1 MTVPEKIQEIMEWSN
16 RKKLTQLELAR
27 LSGISKSSL
36 NGYIHGDRKITVDAA
51 QKIADALNVS
61 LWTLLNGEALAVTSM
76 DLTERERRLVS
87 GYRRLNDEQ
96 RAAVGHGS
104 RSQITKEP
112 APWGRALLLS
122 GQHSSKPAGTLSSS
136 ISRWSRSLPSTS
148 FTAEMSIPLDSRPI
162 IFRGARL
169 TQATRVLPTRSS
181 GS

>member
-61 LWTLLNGEALAVTSM
+61 LWTLLNGEALAVVSM

-96 RAAVGHGS
+96 RAAVD
-104 RSQITKEP
+104 Q
-112 APWGRALLLS
+112 LL
-122 GQHSSKPAGTLSSS
+122 
-136 ISRWSRSLPSTS
+136 
-148 FTAEMSIPLDSRPI
+148 
-162 IFRGARL
+162 
-169 TQATRVLPTRSS
+169 QAMGPDPK
-181 GS
+181 

>member
-96 RAAVGHGS
+96 RAAVD
-104 RSQITKEP
+104 Q
-112 APWGRALLLS
+112 LLQAM
-122 GQHSSKPAGTLSSS
+122 GPDSK
-136 ISRWSRSLPSTS
+136 
-148 FTAEMSIPLDSRPI
+148 
-162 IFRGARL
+162 
-169 TQATRVLPTRSS
+169 
-181 GS
+181 

>member
-1 MTVPEKIQEIMEWSN
+1 MEWSN

-96 RAAVGHGS
+96 RAAVD
-104 RSQITKEP
+104 Q
-112 APWGRALLLS
+112 LL
-122 GQHSSKPAGTLSSS
+122 
-136 ISRWSRSLPSTS
+136 
-148 FTAEMSIPLDSRPI
+148 
-162 IFRGARL
+162 
-169 TQATRVLPTRSS
+169 QAMGPDPK
-181 GS
+181 

>member
-36 NGYIHGDRKITVDAA
+36 HGYIHGDRKITVDAA

-96 RAAVGHGS
+96 RAAVD
-104 RSQITKEP
+104 Q
-112 APWGRALLLS
+112 LL
-122 GQHSSKPAGTLSSS
+122 
-136 ISRWSRSLPSTS
+136 
-148 FTAEMSIPLDSRPI
+148 
-162 IFRGARL
+162 
-169 TQATRVLPTRSS
+169 QAMGPDPK
-181 GS
+181 

>member
-61 LWTLLNGEALAVTSM
+61 LWTLINGEALAVTSM

-96 RAAVGHGS
+96 RAAVD
-104 RSQITKEP
+104 Q
-112 APWGRALLLS
+112 LL
-122 GQHSSKPAGTLSSS
+122 
-136 ISRWSRSLPSTS
+136 
-148 FTAEMSIPLDSRPI
+148 
-162 IFRGARL
+162 
-169 TQATRVLPTRSS
+169 QAMGPDPK
-181 GS
+181 

>member
-96 RAAVGHGS
+96 RAAVD
-104 RSQITKEP
+104 Q
-112 APWGRALLLS
+112 LL
-122 GQHSSKPAGTLSSS
+122 
-136 ISRWSRSLPSTS
+136 
-148 FTAEMSIPLDSRPI
+148 
-162 IFRGARL
+162 
-169 TQATRVLPTRSS
+169 QAMGPDPN
-181 GS
+181 

>member
-51 QKIADALNVS
+51 QKIADALDVS
-61 LWTLLNGEALAVTSM
+61 LWTLLNGEALAVVSM

-96 RAAVGHGS
+96 RAAVD
-104 RSQITKEP
+104 Q
-112 APWGRALLLS
+112 LL
-122 GQHSSKPAGTLSSS
+122 
-136 ISRWSRSLPSTS
+136 
-148 FTAEMSIPLDSRPI
+148 
-162 IFRGARL
+162 
-169 TQATRVLPTRSS
+169 QAMGPDPK
-181 GS
+181 

>member
-87 GYRRLNDEQ
+87 GYRHLNDEQ
-96 RAAVGHGS
+96 RAAVD
-104 RSQITKEP
+104 Q
-112 APWGRALLLS
+112 LL
-122 GQHSSKPAGTLSSS
+122 
-136 ISRWSRSLPSTS
+136 
-148 FTAEMSIPLDSRPI
+148 
-162 IFRGARL
+162 
-169 TQATRVLPTRSS
+169 QAMGPDPK
-181 GS
+181 

>member
-96 RAAVGHGS
+96 RAAVDQL
-104 RSQITKEP
+104 R
-112 APWGRALLLS
+112 
-122 GQHSSKPAGTLSSS
+122 
-136 ISRWSRSLPSTS
+136 
-148 FTAEMSIPLDSRPI
+148 
-162 IFRGARL
+162 
-169 TQATRVLPTRSS
+169 QAMGPDPK
-181 GS
+181 

>member
-96 RAAVGHGS
+96 RAAVD
-104 RSQITKEP
+104 Q
-112 APWGRALLLS
+112 LL
-122 GQHSSKPAGTLSSS
+122 
-136 ISRWSRSLPSTS
+136 
-148 FTAEMSIPLDSRPI
+148 
-162 IFRGARL
+162 
-169 TQATRVLPTRSS
+169 QAMGPDPK
-181 GS
+181 

>member
-1 MTVPEKIQEIMEWSN
+1 MEWSN

-61 LWTLLNGEALAVTSM
+61 LWTLLNGEALAVVSM

-96 RAAVGHGS
+96 RAAVD
-104 RSQITKEP
+104 Q
-112 APWGRALLLS
+112 LL
-122 GQHSSKPAGTLSSS
+122 
-136 ISRWSRSLPSTS
+136 
-148 FTAEMSIPLDSRPI
+148 
-162 IFRGARL
+162 
-169 TQATRVLPTRSS
+169 QAMGPDPK
-181 GS
+181 

>member
-16 RKKLTQLELAR
+16 RNKLTPLELAR
-27 LSGISKSSL
+27 LSGIAKSSL

-96 RAAVGHGS
+96 RAAVD
-104 RSQITKEP
+104 Q
-112 APWGRALLLS
+112 LL
-122 GQHSSKPAGTLSSS
+122 
-136 ISRWSRSLPSTS
+136 
-148 FTAEMSIPLDSRPI
+148 
-162 IFRGARL
+162 
-169 TQATRVLPTRSS
+169 QAMGPDPK
-181 GS
+181 

>member
-51 QKIADALNVS
+51 QKIADALDVS

-96 RAAVGHGS
+96 RAAVD
-104 RSQITKEP
+104 Q
-112 APWGRALLLS
+112 LL
-122 GQHSSKPAGTLSSS
+122 
-136 ISRWSRSLPSTS
+136 
-148 FTAEMSIPLDSRPI
+148 
-162 IFRGARL
+162 
-169 TQATRVLPTRSS
+169 QAMGPDPK
-181 GS
+181 

>member
-61 LWTLLNGEALAVTSM
+61 LWTLLNGEVLAVTSM

-96 RAAVGHGS
+96 RAAVD
-104 RSQITKEP
+104 Q
-112 APWGRALLLS
+112 LL
-122 GQHSSKPAGTLSSS
+122 
-136 ISRWSRSLPSTS
+136 
-148 FTAEMSIPLDSRPI
+148 
-162 IFRGARL
+162 
-169 TQATRVLPTRSS
+169 QAMGPDPK
-181 GS
+181 